1 MEARELMKLI
11 SLNVGLPREV
21 DWHGRAVRTS
31 IWKSPMEGRVR
42 VVGFNLDGDRQ
53 SDLTVHGGE
62 RKAVYIYPSEHYE
75 FWRGELPEVDLPWGS
90 FGENVTTEGLLESDV
105 SVGDRLAMG
114 SAEFTVTQPRLPCYK
129 LGIRFGNDEMVKRF
143 LRSCRSGFYVAVA
156 REGDVACGDRIAF
169 TSRATGGMTVEDD
182 FRRRTLES

>member
-31 IWKSPMEGRVR
+31 IWKSPIEGRVR

-75 FWRGELPEVDLPWGS
+75 FWKKELPGIDLPWGS
-90 FGENVTTEGLLESDV
+90 FGENFTTEGLLESDV
-105 SVGDRLAMG
+105 RVGDRLAMG

-143 LRSCRSGFYVAVA
+143 LQSGRPGFYVAIV
-156 REGDVACGDRIAF
+156 REGDVARGDLIAF
-169 TSRATGGMTVEDD
+169 TSRATAGMTVEDD
-182 FRRRTLES
+182 FRRRSIE